1 MRRFLLNTTQG
12 VLSRFGMRLVR
23 WPRQLTSDADAAD
36 VSRYFPVGSVH
47 PWVVPDDLRTNA
59 APWARV
65 LTSLYED
72 HASWP
77 SSIVPEGGML
87 LQALVRNIQPRVIVE
102 TGTCLGASTIW
113 MASALQALG
122 GEGRQIHSFDLY
134 SDPPDD
140 RLAASPL
147 FHNRRAGVEQR
158 LRDAGVA
165 HLVHLHQG
173 DSVASLRDARDHL
186 RSLGGVQLAFI
197 DGDHSPKGALADLH
211 AIEPVLQVGGYAML
225 HDVFPEVCNHVGP
238 RWLLDNIASVTKA
251 TYQLCDIYTAQTNY
265 GVTLLRRTS

>member
-1 MRRFLLNTTQG
+1 MRRLLLNTTQA

-23 WPRQLTSDADAAD
+23 WPRQLTSDADAAES
-36 VSRYFPVGSVH
+36 SRFFPIGPVH
-47 PWVVPDDLRTNA
+47 PWVVPEDLRTNPA
-59 APWARV
+59 AWARV
-65 LTSLYED
+65 LTALYDD

-77 SSIVPEGGML
+77 ASIVPEGGML
-87 LQALVRNIQPRVIVE
+87 LRALVRNIQPRVIVE

-113 MASALQALG
+113 MASALHAIG

-147 FHNRRAGVEQR
+147 FRDGRAGVEQR

-165 HLVHLHQG
+165 GLVHLHSG
-173 DSVASLRDARDHL
+173 DSVASLRAARDHL

-211 AIEPVLQVGGYAML
+211 AIEPVLQVGGYVML

-238 RWLLDNIASVTKA
+238 RWLLDNITSVTTA
-251 TYQLCDIYTAQTNY
+251 TYQQCDIYTAQRNY
-265 GVTLLRRTS
+265 GLTLLRRTS